1 MIILNSNV
9 EMAANRHYQ
18 ETSKTEERLL
28 FWKGNPPNAD
38 ANTNRPQ
45 SQLVSALAVPLDTVD
60 ISSPASSILPKE
72 DEWKLPEHEEIKLR
86 ALLTMIE
93 ALTGKKLK
101 FKFLSLKGEEDQ
113 ARLENARN
121 SAANP
126 PFRAGWGI
134 EYDYS
139 HTYFEHESV
148 DFGASGKVITADGR
162 EIDFSLNMSMSR
174 TFYMQEEF
182 SLRLGDA
189 ARPIDPLV
197 INFNT
202 GTASLSASK
211 FAFDLDNDGQSE
223 MISFVNPGSGFLA
236 LDLNNDGIINN
247 GSELFGPQ
255 TGNGFGELSQYDSD
269 GNNWIDEND
278 PIYDKLRIWTKDENG
293 NDVLFALGQ
302 LGIGAIFLG
311 SASTPFVFK
320 DESNQAH
327 GQVQSSGVF
336 LHENGKAGIIQQIDL
351 FA

>member
-1 MIILNSNV
+1 MIIVNSNV
-9 EMAANRHYQ
+9 EMTANRQYQ
-18 ETSKTEERLL
+18 ESSKTEERLL
-28 FWKGNPPNAD
+28 FWKGNQPNA
-38 ANTNRPQ
+38 NPNQPQ
-45 SQLVSALAVPLDTVD
+45 SQLVSALAVPLDTVN
-60 ISSPASSILPKE
+60 ISPEVTAAKPKE
-72 DEWKLPEHEEIKLR
+72 DVWELPEHEEIKLR

-101 FKFLSLKGEEDQ
+101 FKFPLLKGEEDQ
-113 ARLENARN
+113 ASLEKARN
-121 SAANP
+121 FNGTNSL
-126 PFRAGWGI
+126 RAGWGL

-148 DFGASGKVITADGR
+148 DFGAAGKVKTADGR
-162 EIDFSLNMSMSR
+162 EIDFSVSMSMSR
-174 TFYMQEEF
+174 SFYMQEEF
-182 SLRLGDA
+182 HLRLGDA

-202 GTASLSASK
+202 GAASLSQSK
-211 FAFDLDNDGQSE
+211 FAFDLDNDGQTE

-247 GSELFGPQ
+247 GGELFGPQ
-255 TGNGFGELSQYDSD
+255 TGNGFAELSEYDSD

-302 LGIGAIFLG
+302 AGVGAIFLG
-311 SASTPFVFK
+311 SASTPFTFK

-327 GQVQSSGVF
+327 GQLQSSGVF
-336 LHENGKAGIIQQIDL
+336 LHENGKPGIIQQIDL